1 MTENSSQKNAAD
13 AGKTEN
19 EEISFADL
27 FEMEENSSVSRVGDV
42 IMGTIVGV
50 VDDHVLVDIGD
61 KAESYIPLS
70 EFHTEGEE
78 VDVNIGDS
86 FEVFV
91 EKRKE
96 EGGLLLSRE
105 KAIGIKVWE
114 EIAKIQADDGTID
127 GKIENRVK
135 GGMSVDIG
143 VPAFLP
149 YSQIDL
155 RPVKDLDALIGE
167 TFPFK
172 ILKFNRKRNNVV
184 ISRRAILEQ
193 EREKMR
199 SEMRTNLEEGM
210 VVKGTVTNITD
221 YGLFIDLGGMDGLCH
236 ITDLSWGRVSHP
248 SKLYKVSDEIDV
260 KILKYDKDSD
270 RVSLGIKQLRPDPW
284 ATVTER
290 YPVGS
295 KTVGKV
301 VSITDYGVFVEIE
314 EGVEGLI
321 HISEMTWSKK
331 PRHPSKLV
339 AVSDEI
345 EVMVLNIETETKR
358 ISLGMKQLQP
368 NPWDLVSENY
378 PVGSIIEGKIK
389 NITDFGIFIGIE
401 EGIDGLIHVSDL
413 SWTERIKHP
422 TEKYAK
428 SDTIQAVVLKIDRE
442 NERFSLGVKQLEPDP
457 WQAALNNYPSGAI
470 VEGKITNVTDFGIF
484 VQLEEG
490 VEGLVHVSEI
500 SKEKI
505 NTPVGMY
512 NVDDNLQVMV
522 INVSSKDRKIGLSIK
537 ALDSSS
543 EEGSA
548 EDYKKKQ
555 ASGPSTLGDLLK
567 AAEAEAAPEAD
578 AADADAAPESEVEAE
593 VAAEP
598 EADATEAEAAPETDA
613 ADADAA
619 PEPEVET
626 EAAEPEAD
634 VAEAAAAPE
643 PEAEAEAAAPE
654 AEAADAAVA
663 PEQEVEAEAAEPE
676 ADVADAAIAP
686 EPEAKA
692 EEAADDETEAETTPE
707 EDTSETEEDSDKEKE

>member
-1 MTENSSQKNAAD
+1 MTENSTQNNISDEGQN
-13 AGKTEN
+13 GS
-19 EEISFADL
+19 EEMSFADL
-27 FEMEENSSVSRVGDV
+27 FEMEENSSVSKVGDV
-42 IMGTIVGV
+42 IMGTVVGIV
-50 VDDHVLVDIGD
+50 DEHVLVDIGD

-70 EFHTEGEE
+70 EFRGEE
-78 VDVNIGDS
+78 EEKDIKVGDT

-96 EGGLLLSRE
+96 EGGILLSRE

-114 EIAKIQADDGTID
+114 EIARIQAEDGTIE

-155 RPVKDLDALIGE
+155 RPVKDLDALIGQS
-167 TFPFK
+167 FPFK
-172 ILKFNRKRNNVV
+172 VLKFNRKRNNVV
-184 ISRRAILEQ
+184 ISRRAILEN
-193 EREKMR
+193 EREKLR
-199 SEMRTNLEEGM
+199 AEMRTTLQEGM

-248 SKLYKVSDEIDV
+248 AKLYKVGDEIEV
-260 KILKYDKDSD
+260 KILKYDQETD

-284 ATVTER
+284 ATVAER
-290 YPVGS
+290 YPIGS
-295 KTVGKV
+295 KTVGRV
-301 VSITDYGVFVEIE
+301 VSITDYGVFVELE

-339 AVSDEI
+339 SVSDEI
-345 EVMVLNIETETKR
+345 EVMVLNIEAETKR
-358 ISLGMKQLQP
+358 ISLGMKQLHP

-422 TEKYAK
+422 SEKYSK
-428 SDTIQAVVLKIDRE
+428 GDTIQAVVLKIDRE
-442 NERFSLGVKQLEPDP
+442 NERFSLGIKQLEPDP
-457 WQAALNNYPSGAI
+457 WQAALNNYPSGAV

-490 VEGLVHVSEI
+490 IEGLVHVSEI

-505 NTPVGMY
+505 STPVGMY
-512 NVDDNLQVMV
+512 NVDDTLQVKV

-537 ALDSSS
+537 ALD
-543 EEGSA
+543 ETPG
-548 EDYKKKQ
+548 EDSLKEYKKKQ
-555 ASGPSTLGDLLK
+555 AAGPATIGDLLK
-567 AAEAEAAPEAD
+567 EEMESKESSKAVQEAAPE
-578 AADADAAPESEVEAE
+578 
-593 VAAEP
+593 
-598 EADATEAEAAPETDA
+598 
-613 ADADAA
+613 
-619 PEPEVET
+619 
-626 EAAEPEAD
+626 
-634 VAEAAAAPE
+634 EAAAETAPE
-643 PEAEAEAAAPE
+643 AEEEAAAETAPEAEEETAPEEAAAETAPEAEAEAD
-654 AEAADAAVA
+654 EAA
-663 PEQEVEAEAAEPE
+663 
-676 ADVADAAIAP
+676 
-686 EPEAKA
+686 
-692 EEAADDETEAETTPE
+692 
-707 EDTSETEEDSDKEKE
+707 KE

>member
-1 MTENSSQKNAAD
+1 MTENSTQENAAD
-13 AGKTEN
+13 AGKKDS
-19 EEISFADL
+19 EEMSFADL
-27 FEMEENSSVSRVGDV
+27 FEMEENSSVSKVGDV
-42 IMGTIVGV
+42 IKGTVVGI

-70 EFHTEGEE
+70 EFRTEGEE
-78 VDVNIGDS
+78 KEIKIGDA

-96 EGGLLLSRE
+96 EGGLQLSRE

-127 GKIENRVK
+127 GKIESRVK

-155 RPVKDLDALIGE
+155 RPVKDLDALIGQ

-184 ISRRAILEQ
+184 ISRRAILEK

-199 SEMRTNLEEGM
+199 ADMRTSLEEGM

-248 SKLYKVSDEIDV
+248 AKLYKVGDDIDV
-260 KILKYDKDSD
+260 KILKYDQESD

-290 YPVGS
+290 YTIGS

-301 VSITDYGVFVEIE
+301 VSITDYGVFVELE

-339 AVSDEI
+339 TVGDEVEI
-345 EVMVLNIETETKR
+345 MVLNIETESKR
-358 ISLGMKQLQP
+358 ISLGMKQLHP

-428 SDTIQAVVLKIDRE
+428 GDTIQAVVLKIDRE
-442 NERFSLGVKQLEPDP
+442 NERFSLGIKQLEPDP
-457 WQAALNNYPSGAI
+457 WQAALNNYPGGAI

-505 NTPVGMY
+505 TTPVGMY
-512 NVDDNLQVMV
+512 NVGDSLKVKV
-522 INVSSKDRKIGLSIK
+522 INVSSKDRKIGLSVK
-537 ALDSSS
+537 AMDEDSG
-543 EEGSA
+543 EDTLK
-548 EDYKKKQ
+548 DYKKKQ
-555 ASGPSTLGDLLK
+555 AAGPATIGDLLK
-567 AAEAEAAPEAD
+567 EEMESKGTSSKAEAAPE
-578 AADADAAPESEVEAE
+578 EAE
-593 VAAEP
+593 TAAAEELEP
-598 EADATEAEAAPETDA
+598 ADEADAED
-613 ADADAA
+613 
-619 PEPEVET
+619 
-626 EAAEPEAD
+626 
-634 VAEAAAAPE
+634 
-643 PEAEAEAAAPE
+643 AEAE
-654 AEAADAAVA
+654 
-663 PEQEVEAEAAEPE
+663 
-676 ADVADAAIAP
+676 
-686 EPEAKA
+686 
-692 EEAADDETEAETTPE
+692 T
-707 EDTSETEEDSDKEKE
+707 DKDKD

>member
-1 MTENSSQKNAAD
+1 MTENSTAKNRSEASST
-13 AGKTEN
+13 GS
-19 EEISFADL
+19 EEMSFADL
-27 FEMEENSSVSRVGDV
+27 FEMDENSSVSKVGDV
-42 IMGTIVGV
+42 IMGTVVGIV
-50 VDDHVLVDIGD
+50 DNHVLVDIGD

-70 EFHTEGEE
+70 EFRSDGEE
-78 VDVNIGDS
+78 EEVNIGDT

-114 EIAKIQADDGTID
+114 EIAKIQAEDNTIE

-155 RPVKDLDALIGE
+155 RPVKDLDALIGQS
-167 TFPFK
+167 FDFK

-184 ISRRAILEQ
+184 ISRRAILEKDR
-193 EREKMR
+193 EKMREKMR
-199 SEMRTNLEEGM
+199 SSLEEGM

-248 SKLYKVSDEIDV
+248 AKLYKVGDEIDV
-260 KILKYDKDSD
+260 KILKYDQESD
-270 RVSLGIKQLRPDPW
+270 RVSLGIKQLKADPW

-290 YPVGS
+290 YPIGS

-301 VSITDYGVFVEIE
+301 VSITDYGVFVELE

-339 AVSDEI
+339 AAGDEI

-358 ISLGMKQLQP
+358 ISLGMKQLHP

-422 TEKYAK
+422 TEKFSK
-428 SDTIQAVVLKIDRE
+428 GDTIQAVVLKIDRE
-442 NERFSLGVKQLEPDP
+442 NERFSLGIKQLEPDP

-470 VEGKITNVTDFGIF
+470 VEGTITNVTDFGIF

-505 NTPVGMY
+505 TTPVGMY
-512 NVDDNLQVMV
+512 NVDDNLKVKV

-537 ALDSSS
+537 ALDDDSDTESLQ
-543 EEGSA
+543 
-548 EDYKKKQ
+548 DYKKKQ
-555 ASGPSTLGDLLK
+555 SAGPSTIGDLIKEEMESKETSTK
-567 AAEAEAAPEAD
+567 AATDEPTAETAAEETAPETAAEETAPEATV
-578 AADADAAPESEVEAE
+578 AEEASDADTAEEA
-593 VAAEP
+593 
-598 EADATEAEAAPETDA
+598 TD
-613 ADADAA
+613 
-619 PEPEVET
+619 EQ
-626 EAAEPEAD
+626 
-634 VAEAAAAPE
+634 E
-643 PEAEAEAAAPE
+643 PEAESEESDAAEA
-654 AEAADAAVA
+654 D
-663 PEQEVEAEAAEPE
+663 QES
-676 ADVADAAIAP
+676 
-686 EPEAKA
+686 A
-692 EEAADDETEAETTPE
+692 EE
-707 EDTSETEEDSDKEKE
+707 DKE

>member
-1 MTENSSQKNAAD
+1 MTENSTAKNGAD
-13 AGKTEN
+13 VGSKES
-19 EEISFADL
+19 EEMSFADL
-27 FEMEENSSVSRVGDV
+27 FEMDENSSVSKVGDV
-42 IMGTIVGV
+42 IMGTVVGIV
-50 VDDHVLVDIGD
+50 DNHVLVDIGD

-70 EFHTEGEE
+70 EFRTEGEE
-78 VDVNIGDS
+78 EEVNIGDS

-155 RPVKDLDALIGE
+155 RPVKDLDALIGQ
-167 TFPFK
+167 TYPFK

-184 ISRRAILEQ
+184 ISRRAILEK

-199 SEMRTNLEEGM
+199 ETMRTSLEEGM

-248 SKLYKVSDEIDV
+248 AKLYKVGDEIDV
-260 KILKYDKDSD
+260 KILKYDQESD

-290 YPVGS
+290 YPIGS

-301 VSITDYGVFVEIE
+301 VSITDYGVFVELE

-339 AVSDEI
+339 AAGDEV

-358 ISLGMKQLQP
+358 ISLGMKQLHP

-442 NERFSLGVKQLEPDP
+442 NERFSLGIKQLEPDP
-457 WQAALNNYPSGAI
+457 WQAALNNYPGGAI
-470 VEGKITNVTDFGIF
+470 VEGTITNVTDFGIF

-505 NTPVGMY
+505 TTPVGMY
-512 NVDDNLQVMV
+512 NVGDNLQVKV

-537 ALDSSS
+537 ALEETSD
-543 EEGSA
+543 EGSLQ
-548 EDYKKKQ
+548 DYKKKQ
-555 ASGPSTLGDLLK
+555 ASGPSTIGDLIKEEMESKETSVAETAEAPAEPAAEK
-567 AAEAEAAPEAD
+567 AAE
-578 AADADAAPESEVEAE
+578 
-593 VAAEP
+593 
-598 EADATEAEAAPETDA
+598 
-613 ADADAA
+613 
-619 PEPEVET
+619 
-626 EAAEPEAD
+626 
-634 VAEAAAAPE
+634 PE
-643 PEAEAEAAAPE
+643 PEAEASADVAAETEAAASE
-654 AEAADAAVA
+654 GEESDSAEAA
-663 PEQEVEAEAAEPE
+663 
-676 ADVADAAIAP
+676 
-686 EPEAKA
+686 A
-692 EEAADDETEAETTPE
+692 EESAE
-707 EDTSETEEDSDKEKE
+707 EDKE

>member
-1 MTENSSQKNAAD
+1 MSEESTQKNASN
-13 AGKTEN
+13 AGKESS
-19 EEISFADL
+19 EEMSFADL
-27 FEMEENSSVSRVGDV
+27 FEMEENSSVSKVGDV
-42 IMGTIVGV
+42 IMGTVVGV
-50 VDDHVLVDIGD
+50 VDDQVLVDIGD

-70 EFHTEGEE
+70 EFRSEGEE
-78 VDVNIGDS
+78 EAVNIGDT

-114 EIAKIQADDGTID
+114 EIAKIQAEDGTIE

-155 RPVKDLDALIGE
+155 RPVKDLDSLIGQ
-167 TFPFK
+167 TCPFK

-184 ISRRAILEQ
+184 ISRRAILE
-193 EREKMR
+193 EDRKKLREEMR
-199 SEMRTNLEEGM
+199 SSLEEGM

-248 SKLYKVSDEIDV
+248 AKLYKVGDEIDV
-260 KILKYDKDSD
+260 KILKYDQESD

-290 YPVGS
+290 YPIGS

-301 VSITDYGVFVEIE
+301 VSITDYGVFIELE

-339 AVSDEI
+339 AVGEEI

-358 ISLGMKQLQP
+358 ISLGMKQLHP

-428 SDTIQAVVLKIDRE
+428 GDTIQAVVLKIDRE
-442 NERFSLGVKQLEPDP
+442 NERFSLGIKQLEPDP
-457 WQAALNNYPSGAI
+457 WQAALNNYPAGAI

-505 NTPVGMY
+505 STPVGMY
-512 NVDDNLQVMV
+512 NVDDNLQVKV

-537 ALDSSS
+537 ALEDDS
-543 EEGSA
+543 EEDSLQ
-548 EDYKKKQ
+548 DYSKKL
-555 ASGPSTLGDLLK
+555 AAGPATIGDLLK
-567 AAEAEAAPEAD
+567 EEM
-578 AADADAAPESEVEAE
+578 ESKESSK
-593 VAAEP
+593 
-598 EADATEAEAAPETDA
+598 TEG
-613 ADADAA
+613 
-619 PEPEVET
+619 EVET
-626 EAAEPEAD
+626 
-634 VAEAAAAPE
+634 AEA
-643 PEAEAEAAAPE
+643 PEAEAETAPAVEAVEETSADDAEDVADDAEAAADDAEDAAAPE
-654 AEAADAAVA
+654 SADAEQAADSAAA
-663 PEQEVEAEAAEPE
+663 DEALESGQIETE
-676 ADVADAAIAP
+676 ADVEPVPEEEPAAATSEEGAEAEPPADDVADD
-686 EPEAKA
+686 
-692 EEAADDETEAETTPE
+692 EAADDNVEPE
-707 EDTSETEEDSDKEKE
+707 SDKDTK

>member
-1 MTENSSQKNAAD
+1 MTENSTQENAAD
-13 AGKTEN
+13 AGKKDS
-19 EEISFADL
+19 EEMSFADL
-27 FEMEENSSVSRVGDV
+27 FEMEENSSVSKVGDV
-42 IMGTIVGV
+42 IKGTVVGI

-70 EFHTEGEE
+70 EFRTEGEE
-78 VDVNIGDS
+78 KEIKIGDA

-96 EGGLLLSRE
+96 EGGLQLSRE

-127 GKIENRVK
+127 GKIESRVK

-155 RPVKDLDALIGE
+155 RPVKDLDALIGQS
-167 TFPFK
+167 FPFK

-184 ISRRAILEQ
+184 ISRRAILEK

-199 SEMRTNLEEGM
+199 ADMRTSLEEGM

-248 SKLYKVSDEIDV
+248 AKLYKVGDDIDV
-260 KILKYDKDSD
+260 KILKYDQESD

-290 YPVGS
+290 YPIGS
-295 KTVGKV
+295 NTVGKV
-301 VSITDYGVFVEIE
+301 VSITDYGVFVELE

-339 AVSDEI
+339 TVGDEVEI
-345 EVMVLNIETETKR
+345 MVLNIETESKR
-358 ISLGMKQLQP
+358 ISLGMKQLHP

-428 SDTIQAVVLKIDRE
+428 GDTIQAVVLKIDRE
-442 NERFSLGVKQLEPDP
+442 NERFSLGIKQLEPDP
-457 WQAALNNYPSGAI
+457 WQAALNNYPGGAI

-505 NTPVGMY
+505 TTPVGMY
-512 NVDDNLQVMV
+512 NVGDSLKVKV
-522 INVSSKDRKIGLSIK
+522 INVSSKDRKIGLSVK
-537 ALDSSS
+537 AMDEDSG
-543 EEGSA
+543 EDTLK
-548 EDYKKKQ
+548 DYKKKQ
-555 ASGPSTLGDLLK
+555 AAGPATIGDLLK
-567 AAEAEAAPEAD
+567 EEMESKGTSSKAEAAPEEAEAAAEEVEAAAEEAEAAPEEAET
-578 AADADAAPESEVEAE
+578 APE
-593 VAAEP
+593 AAETAV
-598 EADATEAEAAPETDA
+598 EEVEAAPEEAETAATEELEPADE
-613 ADADAA
+613 ADAED
-619 PEPEVET
+619 
-626 EAAEPEAD
+626 
-634 VAEAAAAPE
+634 
-643 PEAEAEAAAPE
+643 AEAE
-654 AEAADAAVA
+654 
-663 PEQEVEAEAAEPE
+663 
-676 ADVADAAIAP
+676 
-686 EPEAKA
+686 
-692 EEAADDETEAETTPE
+692 T
-707 EDTSETEEDSDKEKE
+707 DKDKD

>member
-1 MTENSSQKNAAD
+1 MTENSTQKNTAD
-13 AGKTEN
+13 AGKKGS
-19 EEISFADL
+19 EEMSFAAL
-27 FEMEENSSVSRVGDV
+27 FEMEENSSVSKVGDV
-42 IMGTIVGV
+42 IQGTVVGIVE
-50 VDDHVLVDIGD
+50 DHVLVDIGD

-70 EFHTEGEE
+70 EFRMEGGEPE
-78 VDVNIGDS
+78 INIGDT

-114 EIAKIQADDGTID
+114 EIAKIQAEDGTID

-184 ISRRAILEQ
+184 ISRRAILEK

-199 SEMRTNLEEGM
+199 EDMRSSLEEGI

-248 SKLYKVSDEIDV
+248 AKLYKVGDEIDV
-260 KILKYDKDSD
+260 KILKYDQESD

-290 YPVGS
+290 YPIGS

-301 VSITDYGVFVEIE
+301 VSITDYGVFVELE

-339 AVSDEI
+339 AVGDEV

-358 ISLGMKQLQP
+358 ISLGMKQLHP

-428 SDTIQAVVLKIDRE
+428 GDTIQAVVLKIDRE
-442 NERFSLGVKQLEPDP
+442 NERFSLGIKQLEPDP
-457 WQAALNNYPSGAI
+457 WQAALNNYPVGAI
-470 VEGKITNVTDFGIF
+470 VEGRITNVTDFGIF

-512 NVDDNLQVMV
+512 NVGDNLQVKV

-537 ALDSSS
+537 ALDEDSD
-543 EEGSA
+543 EGSLK
-548 EDYKKKQ
+548 DYKKKQ
-555 ASGPSTLGDLLK
+555 PAGPATIGDLLK
-567 AAEAEAAPEAD
+567 EELESKETSSKGEAI
-578 AADADAAPESEVEAE
+578 
-593 VAAEP
+593 
-598 EADATEAEAAPETDA
+598 T
-613 ADADAA
+613 
-619 PEPEVET
+619 
-626 EAAEPEAD
+626 
-634 VAEAAAAPE
+634 
-643 PEAEAEAAAPE
+643 
-654 AEAADAAVA
+654 
-663 PEQEVEAEAAEPE
+663 
-676 ADVADAAIAP
+676 
-686 EPEAKA
+686 A
-692 EEAADDETEAETTPE
+692 EEAGAPAEQEAAGESEEETGSSEAA
-707 EDTSETEEDSDKEKE
+707 ETEEDEPEKETSSKGEAMTAEEAGAPAEQEAAGEPEEETGSSEAAETEEDEPETDLGKE

>member
-1 MTENSSQKNAAD
+1 M
-13 AGKTEN
+13 
-19 EEISFADL
+19 
-27 FEMEENSSVSRVGDV
+27 
-42 IMGTIVGV
+42 
-50 VDDHVLVDIGD
+50 DI
-61 KAESYIPLS
+61 
-70 EFHTEGEE
+70 
-78 VDVNIGDS
+78 
-86 FEVFV
+86 
-91 EKRKE
+91 
-96 EGGLLLSRE
+96 
-105 KAIGIKVWE
+105 
-114 EIAKIQADDGTID
+114 
-127 GKIENRVK
+127 
-135 GGMSVDIG
+135 
-143 VPAFLP
+143 
-149 YSQIDL
+149 
-155 RPVKDLDALIGE
+155 
-167 TFPFK
+167 
-172 ILKFNRKRNNVV
+172 
-184 ISRRAILEQ
+184 
-193 EREKMR
+193 
-199 SEMRTNLEEGM
+199 
-210 VVKGTVTNITD
+210 KGTVTNITD

-248 SKLYKVSDEIDV
+248 SKLYKVGDDIEV

-284 ATVTER
+284 ATVSER

-339 AVSDEI
+339 AVDDEI

-428 SDTIQAVVLKIDRE
+428 ADTIQAVVLKIDRE

-457 WQAALNNYPSGAI
+457 WQAAMNNYPSGAI

-505 NTPVGMY
+505 NTPVGMF
-512 NVDDNLQVMV
+512 NVGDNLQVII
-522 INVSSKDRKIGLSIK
+522 INVSAKDRKIGLSIK
-537 ALDSSS
+537 ALLDDSG
-543 EEGSA
+543 EEGSVK
-548 EDYKKKQ
+548 DYKKKQ
-555 ASGPSTLGDLLK
+555 TSGPSTIGDLLK
-567 AAEAEAAPEAD
+567 EELESKESSEPIEKPEAAAEEAAEEPAAEA
-578 AADADAAPESEVEAE
+578 VET
-593 VAAEP
+593 AAEESAE
-598 EADATEAEAAPETDA
+598 EATTE
-613 ADADAA
+613 
-619 PEPEVET
+619 
-626 EAAEPEAD
+626 EAAEPEA
-634 VAEAAAAPE
+634 EAATE
-643 PEAEAEAAAPE
+643 
-654 AEAADAAVA
+654 
-663 PEQEVEAEAAEPE
+663 E
-676 ADVADAAIAP
+676 ADEEKTAESKE
-686 EPEAKA
+686 EP
-692 EEAADDETEAETTPE
+692 
-707 EDTSETEEDSDKEKE
+707 DKEKE